1 MTRMTPACNHHLPVQ
16 QRRPHHQQRRQLVKV
31 LPRERE
37 ASAVPSMSPVE
48 LHGVV
53 EPMRASHSYALLSQK
68 GETPGS

>member
-1 MTRMTPACNHHLPVQ
+1 MTRMTPACNHHQPVQ
-16 QRRPHHQQRRQLVKV
+16 HRRPHHQRLRQWVKA

-48 LHGVV
+48 LRCVD
-53 EPMRASHSYALLSQK
+53 EPMRASYSYALLSQK